1 MAKSPPPDL
10 LKALKAAREQSEG
23 SLPSHATHQA
33 KKPPAS
39 KADGV
44 TLEAFAK
51 AFAKTKN
58 FPKLH

>member
-1 MAKSPPPDL
+1 MAKMPPPDL

-23 SLPSHATHQA
+23 SLPSHATRQP
-33 KKPPAS
+33 KKPLTP
-39 KADGV
+39 KADGL
-44 TLEAFAK
+44 TLEALAK